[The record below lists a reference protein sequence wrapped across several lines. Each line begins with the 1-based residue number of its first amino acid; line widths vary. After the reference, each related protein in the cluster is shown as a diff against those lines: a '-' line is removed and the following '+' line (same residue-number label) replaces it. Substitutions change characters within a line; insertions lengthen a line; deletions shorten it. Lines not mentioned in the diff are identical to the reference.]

1 MAGRSFAR
9 TLGKTSCGRRDTTDS
24 QLDCY
29 CNHSIDRLV
38 RNATRTTV
46 GQEIE
51 VNVGGRLNSSTESP
65 RQTLEL
71 MADNGAMGVETR
83 ITDSG
88 RRIVGRGISEL
99 SWKMPVNSSDQSFS
113 STWYAQ

>member
-1 MAGRSFAR
+1 MAVGHLRALWAKPHVGGAIRQTRSLIVTVIIVLTDWYG
-9 TLGKTSCGRRDTTDS
+9 TLHEPTS
-24 QLDCY
+24 
-29 CNHSIDRLV
+29 
-38 RNATRTTV
+38 A
-46 GQEIE
+46 QEIE

>member
-29 CNHSIDRLV
+29 IIVLTDWSGMLHEPP
-38 RNATRTTV
+38 AA
-46 GQEIE
+46 QEIE